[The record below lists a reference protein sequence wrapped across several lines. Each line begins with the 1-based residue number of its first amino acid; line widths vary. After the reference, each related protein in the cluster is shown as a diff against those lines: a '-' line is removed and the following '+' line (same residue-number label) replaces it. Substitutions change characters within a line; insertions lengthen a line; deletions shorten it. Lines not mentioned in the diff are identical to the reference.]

1 MGNQRGKRGI
11 FAPMTVYGFPL
22 PPLHPLPVGGVVV
35 FAASNGI
42 GSVGIVVPS
51 PIRTAISWTGLKQRW
66 RTYELSEAFLYNIQ
80 PVPIAECP

>member
-11 FAPMTVYGFPL
+11 FLPLTAYGFPL

-42 GSVGIVVPS
+42 GSVGIVVPA
-51 PIRTAISWTGLKQRW
+51 PLPTAILWIRQKQRW
-66 RTYELSEAFLYNIQ
+66 RT
-80 PVPIAECP
+80 C